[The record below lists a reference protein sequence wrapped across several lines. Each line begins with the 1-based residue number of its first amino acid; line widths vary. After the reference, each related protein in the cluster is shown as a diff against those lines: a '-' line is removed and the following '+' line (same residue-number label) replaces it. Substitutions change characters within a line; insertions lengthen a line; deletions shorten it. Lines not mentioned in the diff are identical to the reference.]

1 MAKRKTR
8 SPEPPQRSE
17 PPVRPGLQSPTR
29 TVPPGTALPPYAVT
43 GAPETVS
50 SSDVR
55 TDDEIGR
62 MRRAGRA
69 AAEILFEVA
78 PHVVPGATTD
88 RLDEVVHEATIAR
101 GGYPSPLNYRGYPK
115 SVCTSVNEVI
125 CHGIPDSRPLVEGD
139 IVNVDV
145 TIYLDGVHG
154 DTSVTFPVGEID
166 PDDRRLIEQTFVAM
180 NEGIAAIEPDRP
192 VNSIGRA
199 IERYARRHGLGVVR
213 EFIGHG
219 IGTEFHS
226 GFQIPHYHDPRAR
239 TVMETG
245 MTFTV
250 EPMLTL
256 GDPACALWG
265 DDWTAVTLDGC
276 RTAQFEHTILVIDD
290 GVELLT
296 VLDDGTVPAE
306 ALVIQAFA

>member
-8 SPEPPQRSE
+8 LQDQAPRSE
-17 PPVRPGLQSPTR
+17 PPVRPGLLSPTR
-29 TVPPGTALPPYAVT
+29 SVPSHIGLPPYAVT
-43 GAPETVS
+43 GDPGPTTS
-50 SSDVR
+50 SNFR
-55 TDDEIGR
+55 TDDEIAL
-62 MRRAGRA
+62 MRRAGTA

-78 PHVVPGATTD
+78 PHVVPGVTTD
-88 RLDEVVHEATIAR
+88 RIDEVVHEATIAR

-125 CHGIPDSRPLVEGD
+125 CHGIPDSRSLVDGD

-154 DTSVTFPVGEID
+154 DTSVTFPVGEVD
-166 PDDRRLIEQTFVAM
+166 PNDRRLIEQTYVAM
-180 NEGIAAIEPDRP
+180 NEGIAAIQPDKP
-192 VNSIGRA
+192 VNVIGRA
-199 IERYARRHGLGVVR
+199 IERHARRQGLGVVR

-226 GFQIPHYHDPRAR
+226 GLQIPHYHDPRAR
-239 TVMETG
+239 TIMEPG

-256 GDPACALWG
+256 GDPACALWD
-265 DDWTAVTLDGC
+265 DDWTAVTLDGR
-276 RTAQFEHTILVIDD
+276 RTAQFEHTLLVLEE

-296 VLDDGTVPAE
+296 VLGDGTVPAE
-306 ALVIQAFA
+306 ALVLQASA